1 MIFRK
6 RIDFI
11 IFFALCCFITQPSKG
26 DLTKEEDNQLG
37 EIGDIGVLPEQK
49 KKRLMNFIIGDKDR
63 NPFVVPKK
71 EAAVVQGVNSHSEET
86 KIRTILESLKVNGIS
101 KGKDG
106 YKVQLGG
113 IILSQGRV
121 LPRIMDG
128 QSDDLIVKEISSKKI
143 EIVWAGDEEA
153 DKPRV
158 MSILF
163 DLEPRVGV
171 VLPVYPKP
179 KSENSKLVY
188 TDKKERVVYDDN

>member
-1 MIFRK
+1 MCF
-6 RIDFI
+6 
-11 IFFALCCFITQPSKG
+11 FITKPSKG
-26 DLTKEEDNQLG
+26 ELTKEVDNQLG
-37 EIGDIGVLPEQK
+37 EMGDIGVLPEQK

-63 NPFVVPKK
+63 NPFVVPKN

-158 MSILF
+158 MSISF

-171 VLPVYPKP
+171 VLPVNPKP

>member
-11 IFFALCCFITQPSKG
+11 IFLVLCFFITKPSKG
-26 DLTKEEDNQLG
+26 DLTKEVDNQLG
-37 EIGDIGVLPEQK
+37 EMGDIGVLPEQK

-158 MSILF
+158 MSISF

-171 VLPVYPKP
+171 VLPVNPKP